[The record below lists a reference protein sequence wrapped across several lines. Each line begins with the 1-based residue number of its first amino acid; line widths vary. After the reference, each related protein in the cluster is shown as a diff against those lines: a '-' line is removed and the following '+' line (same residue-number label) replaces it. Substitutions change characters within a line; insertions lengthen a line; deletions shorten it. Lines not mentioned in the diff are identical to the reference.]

1 VIHMNFADRKKI
13 YRAVE
18 KQRQTKIITFVT
30 SDRAGMET
38 QIAPDCIDLFVDLL
52 VPTFPGT

>member
-1 VIHMNFADRKKI
+1 MNFADRKKI

-38 QIAPDCIDLFVDLL
+38 QIAPDCIDIFVDLL